1 MNDDESGID
10 LRVVETDAE
19 LNACIDLRR
28 SVFVEEQDVPED
40 RELDGLDGEA
50 THLLAWDGYPVG
62 TARIREYED
71 GVAKVER
78 VAVEQS
84 RRGEGI
90 GRDLMAHAEAF
101 AAAAGYE
108 RVRLDAQM
116 PVVAFYERLGY
127 EVISEEFED
136 AGILHRTME
145 KRLEPVD
152 VRDA

>member
-1 MNDDESGID
+1 MSVDV
-10 LRVVETDAE
+10 RVVETDAE

-62 TARIREYED
+62 TARIRDYGADDD
-71 GVAKVER
+71 GRRVAKVER
-78 VAVEQS
+78 VAVEAS

-101 AAAAGYE
+101 ATDERYD
-108 RVRLDAQM
+108 RVRLDAQV

-127 EVISEEFED
+127 TVASEEFED
-136 AGILHRTME
+136 AGIPHRTME
-145 KRLEPVD
+145 KALGGDRAV
-152 VRDA
+152 

>member
-1 MNDDESGID
+1 MSVDV
-10 LRVVETDAE
+10 RVVETDAE

-62 TARIREYED
+62 TARIRDYGADDD
-71 GVAKVER
+71 GRRVAKVER
-78 VAVEQS
+78 VAVEAS

-101 AAAAGYE
+101 ATDEGYD
-108 RVRLDAQM
+108 RVRLDAQV

-127 EVISEEFED
+127 TGTSEEFED
-136 AGILHRTME
+136 AGIPHRTME
-145 KRLEPVD
+145 KALGGDRAV
-152 VRDA
+152 

>member
-1 MNDDESGID
+1 MSDGVDV
-10 LRVVETDAE
+10 RVVESDAE

-28 SVFVEEQDVPED
+28 SVFVDEQDVPED

-62 TARIREYED
+62 TARIREYEA

-78 VAVEQS
+78 VAVEAS

-101 AAAAGYE
+101 AADAGYGT
-108 RVRLDAQM
+108 VRLDAQV
-116 PVVAFYERLGY
+116 PVVEFYERLGY
-127 EVISEEFED
+127 EAFGDEFED
-136 AGILHRTME
+136 AGIPHRSMR
-145 KRLEPVD
+145 KRL
-152 VRDA
+152 